1 MPSNERENQ
10 RIENKKQKEKKA
22 KRIIWIALFVVL
34 AVLLAL
40 KVCEIDFAD
49 IKNRINSLSVTSAV
63 SDNNYPVTVNVTNG
77 ESIKLV
83 NGKLYALNES
93 SVVSVDP
100 ASASQSYT
108 FDHGYASPVFKS
120 NGNYTCLFDRGGTRL
135 RLDTTS
141 EELYE
146 KSFDKSIITADVAN
160 NGTIACALFSD
171 EAKSRI
177 IVLNKNENKKLDYNV
192 KDGYVTYVSLNQ
204 NASLLAYTSVNSKN
218 AFLTTTVHILNI
230 GSGEDE
236 FTLEYDKTNIIDLHF
251 NDSGNLYVLGDNFL
265 SVIKSQ
271 KKEEVVFK
279 KGSISTINY
288 CYTSSNELVINYSGY
303 NKSSKSKVAY
313 IKSNGK
319 VKSSFSIKGEAKSI
333 SSSSNEIT
341 VLLPQKICIYSLTK
355 GEKKESISCD
365 SSVNSAVKASSRV
378 YVQYGQYI
386 DIAK

>member
-34 AVLLAL
+34 AVLLVL

-63 SDNNYPVTVNVTNG
+63 SENNYPVTVNVSNG

-100 ASASQSYT
+100 SSASQSYS

-141 EELYE
+141 EDLYE

-160 NGTIACALFSD
+160 NGTIVCALFSD

-236 FTLEYDKTNIIDLHF
+236 FTLEYDKSNIIDLHF

-303 NKSSKSKVAY
+303 DKSSKSKVAY

>member
-1 MPSNERENQ
+1 M
-10 RIENKKQKEKKA
+10 
-22 KRIIWIALFVVL
+22 
-34 AVLLAL
+34 
-40 KVCEIDFAD
+40 
-49 IKNRINSLSVTSAV
+49 
-63 SDNNYPVTVNVTNG
+63 
-77 ESIKLV
+77 
-83 NGKLYALNES
+83 
-93 SVVSVDP
+93 
-100 ASASQSYT
+100 
-108 FDHGYASPVFKS
+108 
-120 NGNYTCLFDRGGTRL
+120 
-135 RLDTTS
+135 
-141 EELYE
+141 
-146 KSFDKSIITADVAN
+146 
-160 NGTIACALFSD
+160 FSD

-204 NASLLAYTSVNSKN
+204 NASLLAYTSVDSKN

-230 GSGEDE
+230 GSGEEE
-236 FTLEYDKTNIIDLHF
+236 FTLEYDKSNIIDLHF

-303 NKSSKSKVAY
+303 DKSSKSKVAY

>member
-49 IKNRINSLSVTSAV
+49 IKNRINSLSLTSAV
-63 SDNNYPVTVNVTNG
+63 SENNYPVTVNVSNG

-100 ASASQSYT
+100 ASASQSYS

-160 NGTIACALFSD
+160 NGTIVCALFSD

-236 FTLEYDKTNIIDLHF
+236 FTLEYDKSNIIDLHF

-303 NKSSKSKVAY
+303 DKSSKSKVAY

>member
-63 SDNNYPVTVNVTNG
+63 SENNYPVTVNVTNG

-100 ASASQSYT
+100 ASASQSYS

-160 NGTIACALFSD
+160 NGTIAFALFSD

-236 FTLEYDKTNIIDLHF
+236 FTLEYDKSNIIDLHF

-303 NKSSKSKVAY
+303 DKSSKSKVAY

>member
-34 AVLLAL
+34 AVLLVL

-63 SDNNYPVTVNVTNG
+63 SDNNYPVTVNVSNG

-100 ASASQSYT
+100 ASASQSYS

-160 NGTIACALFSD
+160 NGTITCALFSD

-236 FTLEYDKTNIIDLHF
+236 FTLEYDKSNIIDLHF

-333 SSSSNEIT
+333 SSSSNDIT